1 MKAVR
6 FSAFGPPLD
15 VVQVV
20 DEQVAPLSPGEA
32 LVEVVA
38 TPINPSDVMTLTG
51 QYGVLPKLPAVPGN
65 EGVGRVVDVS
75 GSAAVRPGQ
84 LVFLPMGSGTWRTHL
99 KAKAERLLP
108 VPEGA
113 DPLQMA
119 MLSINPPTAE
129 LLLREFVKL
138 KPGDWVAQNAANSA
152 VGRYL
157 ITLARREGY
166 RTVNVVRRA
175 ELGEELRALGADAVV
190 VDGPEL
196 AAHLRE
202 ATGGAP
208 IPLGIDAVG
217 GSATARLGDAVAPG
231 GVVVNYGAMSGKGP
245 SLSPAATIFKDVTLR
260 GFWLVNWMNKTPR
273 AEQMALMQRLAQ
285 WLADGTLRAPVDAT
299 FPLEN
304 IKEALTRAMEGGR
317 QGKVLLTPAGPVGGG
332 K

>member
-15 VVQVV
+15 VVRVV
-20 DEQVAPLSPGEA
+20 DEQPGALAPGEA

-38 TPINPSDVMTLTG
+38 TSINPSDIMTLSG
-51 QYGVLPKLPAVPGN
+51 LYGMLPKLPAVPGN
-65 EGVGRVVDVS
+65 EGVGRVVEVS
-75 GSAAVRPGQ
+75 VSTVVRPGQ
-84 LVFLPMGSGTWRTHL
+84 LVFLPMGAGTWRTHL
-99 KAKAERLLP
+99 KANAERLLP

-138 KPGDWVAQNAANSA
+138 QPGDWVMQNAANSA

-157 ITLARREGY
+157 ITLARREGLK
-166 RTVNVVRRA
+166 TVNVVRR
-175 ELGEELRALGADAVV
+175 EDLVPELRELGADVVV
-190 VDGPEL
+190 VDGQDLPEKV
-196 AAHLRE
+196 RE
-202 ATGGAP
+202 ATGGAA
-208 IPLGIDAVG
+208 IRLGIDAVG
-217 GSATARLGDAVAPG
+217 GSATTRLGDSLAPG
-231 GVVVNYGAMSGKGP
+231 AVVVNYGAMSGKGP
-245 SLSPAATIFKDVTLR
+245 SLSAAATIFKDVTLR
-260 GFWLVNWMNKTPR
+260 GFWLVHWMNKTPR
-273 AEQMALMQRLAQ
+273 QEQMALMQKLAG
-285 WLADGTLRAPVDAT
+285 LVAKGVLRAPVDAT

-304 IKEALTRAMEGGR
+304 IQEALTRAMEGGR

>member
-20 DEQVAPLSPGEA
+20 DEKPGALAPGEA

-38 TPINPSDVMTLTG
+38 TPINPSDIMTLSG
-51 QYGVLPKLPAVPGN
+51 QYGMLPKLPAVPGN
-65 EGVGRVVDVS
+65 EGVGRVVEVS

-84 LVFLPMGSGTWRTHL
+84 LVFLPMGIGTWRTHL
-99 KAKAERLLP
+99 NAKADRLLP

-113 DPLQMA
+113 DPLQMS

-129 LLLREFVKL
+129 LLLRSFIQPQ
-138 KPGDWVAQNAANSA
+138 PGEWVMQNAANSA

-157 ITLARREGY
+157 ITLAKREGLK
-166 RTVNVVRRA
+166 TVNVVRR
-175 ELGEELRALGADAVV
+175 EDLVPELRELGADVVV
-190 VDGPEL
+190 VDGPDLPEKV
-196 AAHLRE
+196 RE
-202 ATGGAP
+202 ATGGAK
-208 IPLGIDAVG
+208 IRLGIDAVG
-217 GSATARLGDAVAPG
+217 GSATTRLGDSLAPG
-231 GVVVNYGAMSGKGP
+231 GIVVNYGAMSGKGP
-245 SLSPAATIFKDVTLR
+245 SLSAVATIFKDVTLR

-273 AEQMALMQRLAQ
+273 QEQAALMQRMATLLAEGV
-285 WLADGTLRAPVDAT
+285 LYAPVDAT

-304 IKEALTRAMEGGR
+304 IKEALTRGMEGGR
-317 QGKVLLTPAGPVGGG
+317 QGKVLLTPAGPVGG